1 MPEKKPMPEGF
12 HFEGTV
18 SVVGGGRMGEA
29 IVSGLLG
36 SGAVGADYITV
47 VAPAATRRDE
57 LSHAYGI
64 KCVGAGVEALP
75 ADVVILAV
83 KPQVIDAV
91 VTELSAALAGSL
103 VVSIAVGISCAR
115 LEALLPDGTPVVRVM
130 PNTPAMVRQGMSVV
144 SGGTSSTSDQ
154 IELVRALFAALGHAI
169 VLDEHHPD
177 AAAAISGSG
186 PAYFAIVI
194 DALSRAGVR
203 HGLPRDVAQALA
215 VQTMRG
221 TSELIEQ
228 TGLHPEALVDA
239 VTSPGG
245 TTIAAVEVLE
255 ARAIRSAMAEAV
267 TAAVARA
274 KELA

>member
-1 MPEKKPMPEGF
+1 MSSGF
-12 HFEGTV
+12 RFDG
-18 SVVGGGRMGEA
+18 SLAIIGGGRMGEA
-29 IVSGLLG
+29 IVSGLVG
-36 SGAVGADYITV
+36 SGVVAASRVTV
-47 VAPAATRRDE
+47 VAPAEARRDE
-57 LSHAYGI
+57 LSAAYGVR
-64 KCVGAGVEALP
+64 CVGSGADALP

-83 KPQVIDAV
+83 KPQVIDGV

-115 LEALLPDGTPVVRVM
+115 LEALLPDSTPVVRVM

-144 SGGTSSTSDQ
+144 SGGTEPTADQ
-154 IELVRALFAALGHAI
+154 IDLVRQLFAALGRAV
-169 VLDEHHPD
+169 VLDERYQD

-194 DALSRAGVR
+194 DALARAGVR
-203 HGLPRDVAQALA
+203 HGLARDVAQLLA

-221 TSELIEQ
+221 TGELIEH

-245 TTIAAVEVLE
+245 TTIAAVEALE
-255 ARAIRSAMAEAV
+255 TRAIRAAFAEAV
-267 TAAVARA
+267 AAAVNRA
-274 KELA
+274 KELG

>member
-1 MPEKKPMPEGF
+1 
-12 HFEGTV
+12 
-18 SVVGGGRMGEA
+18 MGEA

-36 SGAVGADYITV
+36 SGVVGADRVTV
-47 VAPAATRRDE
+47 AAPAAARRDE
-57 LSHAYGI
+57 LSDAYGI
-64 KCVGAGVEALP
+64 TCVGAGIEALP

-83 KPQVIDAV
+83 KPQVIEAV
-91 VTELSAALAGSL
+91 TTELSAALAKSL

-144 SGGTSSTSDQ
+144 SGGTSSSSDQ
-154 IELVRALFAALGHAI
+154 IELVRALFAALGRAI
-169 VLDEHHPD
+169 VLEEHHQD

-215 VQTMRG
+215 VQTMHG